1 MRLDTN
7 ALWKATGVGAAV
19 VLVLTLLSQIP
30 FVGLLF
36 CCVLWLSYVG
46 IGALYGVFARRNGT
60 PISAGPAALGGAIA
74 AALAGIVQGIISAL
88 VTTVFTSTEALTE
101 ALNQL
106 EGQGFEVPPEFYD
119 VYTTPGFAIATA
131 LMSICF
137 AFFIAAI
144 MGAIGGAIYGATQRT
159 EPPAPTYTPYGQGPP
174 GPFDELQPPAA
185 PLEQEPPASPDEPEP
200 PEPPEP
206 YE

>member
-1 MRLDTN
+1 MRMKIRVISQQPPGGRCKLYADYADTL
-7 ALWKATGVGAAV
+7 ARQLGAATETV
-19 VLVLTLLSQIP
+19 YSQTRAAHGNGFP
-30 FVGLLF
+30 S
-36 CCVLWLSYVG
+36 LWLD
-46 IGALYGVFARRNGT
+46 GVAVQPEDGLILM
-60 PISAGPAALGGAIA
+60 PSDIA

-101 ALNQL
+101 TLNQL

-159 EPPAPTYTPYGQGPP
+159 EPPAPTYAPYGQ
-174 GPFDELQPPAA
+174 EPPAA